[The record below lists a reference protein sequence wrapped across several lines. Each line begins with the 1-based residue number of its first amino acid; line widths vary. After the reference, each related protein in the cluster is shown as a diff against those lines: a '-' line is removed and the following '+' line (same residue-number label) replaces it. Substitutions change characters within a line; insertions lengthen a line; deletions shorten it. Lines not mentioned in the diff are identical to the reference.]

1 MRKETI
7 IFAIVAVGAFAFIL
21 GQGSKGGEDGDKKAV
36 AVAAGDSDIL
46 PVGTSATKGAGADAP
61 VTIIEFSEFQCPFCS
76 RVNPTIKQI
85 LDTYPGKVRVAFKH
99 NPLPFH
105 KDAPLASQ
113 AALAAGEQG
122 KFWEMHDKL
131 FENQKALT
139 RTDLDGYAQGL
150 GLDMAKFKQA
160 LDTNKFQAQVDADM
174 ALAKKVGARGTPNF
188 RINGVELSGAR
199 PFDAFKTVID
209 EQLKAAE
216 ELAKTGTKPDQVYAA
231 LVKKNYKEPAA
242 QPDKGRPA
250 EDDKTVYKVPVGD
263 SAFKGEKDA
272 QVTIVEFSEFQ
283 CPFCSRVNPTI
294 KQILDTY
301 PGKVKV
307 VFKHNPLPFHADAP
321 LASQAALAAGAQ
333 GKFWEMHDKLF
344 DNMKAL
350 KRENLDAYAQEL
362 GLDLS
367 RFKADLDS
375 GKFKAVVDA
384 DLAVGSTFGVQGT
397 PNFFINGRK
406 LVGAQPFESFKKVID
421 EEITKTD
428 ALLKAGTA
436 KADLYAKVTENGLA
450 KAAAPAPRNADN
462 NAPDTTVYKVPVES
476 VDAVKGPAD
485 ALVTVV
491 VFSEFQCPFCS
502 RVLPTTKQI
511 EEKYGK
517 DVRLVFKHNPLPF
530 HADAPLAAEAALAAG
545 EQGKFWEMHDKL
557 FANQK
562 TLKRENLDAFA
573 TELGL
578 NMGKF
583 KSALD
588 GGKYKT
594 QIANDQKLAAQ
605 IGASGTPNFYVN
617 GRNLVGAQPFDA
629 FQKVIDEELKKAQEL
644 VKKGTPRS
652 QVYAETTKNGA
663 TQKAAR
669 AAGQAPPEDNKIY
682 DVKIASTDAVKGDAK
697 APVTVTIFS
706 DFQCPFCSRVLP
718 TMKQIEDTYGKKV
731 RLVFKHN
738 PLPFHKDAP
747 LASEATLAANEQ
759 GKFWQMHDTIF
770 ANQKALSR
778 ADLEKYAGEVGL
790 NMGKFKAALDSGK
803 YKTQIEADMAQ
814 AKELGASGTPSFFIN
829 GRKLRGAQPF
839 DSFKKLI
846 DEELAKK
853 GVK

>member
-1 MRKETI
+1 MRKETL
-7 IFAIVAVGAFAFIL
+7 IFAIVAIGAAAFIF
-21 GQGSKGGEDGDKKAV
+21 GQGSKGGGEGPAKGAILT
-36 AVAAGDSDIL
+36 GDSDIL
-46 PVGTSATKGAGADAP
+46 PVGTSYTKGGGADAP

-76 RVNPTIKQI
+76 RVNPTMKQI
-85 LDTYPGKVRVAFKH
+85 TETYGPKVRIAFKH

-105 KDAPLASQ
+105 KEAPLASQ

-131 FENQKALT
+131 FENQKALGRAELET
-139 RTDLDGYAQGL
+139 YAQGL
-150 GLDMAKFKQA
+150 GLDMDKFKKA
-160 LDTNKFQAQVDADM
+160 LDTNKFQAQVEADM

-188 RINGVELSGAR
+188 RINGVEVSGAR

-216 ELAKTGTKPDQVYAA
+216 ELAKSGTKPDQIYAA
-231 LVKKNYKEPAA
+231 LVKKNHKEPSA
-242 QPDKGRPA
+242 QPEKGRPA
-250 EDDKTVYKVPVGD
+250 DDDKTVYKVPTGD

-272 QVTIVEFSEFQ
+272 QVTVIEFSEFQ

-294 KQILDTY
+294 KQLLDTY

-344 DNMKAL
+344 ENQKAL
-350 KRENLDAYAQEL
+350 KRENLDTYAQDI
-362 GLDLS
+362 GLDVA
-367 RFKADLDS
+367 RFKADLDA
-375 GKFKAVVDA
+375 GKFKAAVDA
-384 DLAVGSTFGVQGT
+384 DLAVGAQFGVQGT

-406 LVGAQPFESFKKVID
+406 LVGAQPFESFKKLVD
-421 EEITKTD
+421 EELTKTD

-450 KAAAPAPRNADN
+450 KAAAPAPREAPAADN
-462 NAPDTTVYKVPVES
+462 TVYKVPVNS
-476 VDAVKGPAD
+476 ADAIKGAAD
-485 ALVTVV
+485 ALVTIVE
-491 VFSEFQCPFCS
+491 FSEFQCPFCS

-511 EEKYGK
+511 LDTYGK
-517 DVRLVFKHNPLPF
+517 DVRIVFKHAPLPF
-530 HADAPLAAEAALAAG
+530 HADAPLASEAALAAG

-562 TLKRENLDAFA
+562 TLKRENIDAFA
-573 TELGL
+573 GELGL

-583 KSALD
+583 KAALD
-588 GGKYKT
+588 GGKYKA
-594 QIANDQKLAAQ
+594 QIDADQKLAAQ
-605 IGASGTPNFYVN
+605 IGASGTPNFYIN
-617 GRNLVGAQPFDA
+617 GRNLVGAQPFEA
-629 FQKVIDEELKKAQEL
+629 FKKVIDEEITKAQAL
-644 VKKGTPRS
+644 VKAGTPRA
-652 QVYAETTKNGA
+652 QIYAKVTENGA

-669 AAGQAPPEDNKIY
+669 AAGGEAPPEDNKVY
-682 DVKIASTDAVKGDAK
+682 EVKIGSGDAAKGDAK
-697 APVTVTIFS
+697 APVTVAVFS
-706 DFQCPFCSRVLP
+706 DFQCPFCSRVVP
-718 TMKQIEDTYGKKV
+718 TLKQIEDTYGKKV
-731 RLVFKHN
+731 RVVFKHN

-747 LASEATLAANEQ
+747 LASEATLAAHEQ
-759 GKFWQMHDTIF
+759 GKFWQMHDTLF

-778 ADLEKYAGEVGL
+778 ADLDKYAGEVGL
-790 NMGKFKAALDSGK
+790 NMKKFAAALDAGK
-803 YKTQIEADMAQ
+803 YKAQIEADMAQ

-839 DSFKKLI
+839 ESFKKMI